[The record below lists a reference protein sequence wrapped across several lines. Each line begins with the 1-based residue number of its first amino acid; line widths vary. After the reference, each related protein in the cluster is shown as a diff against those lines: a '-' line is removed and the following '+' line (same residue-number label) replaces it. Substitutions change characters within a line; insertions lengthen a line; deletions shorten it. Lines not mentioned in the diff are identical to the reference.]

1 MTDDGDLMQL
11 LTSLAAIRKEYDRMA
26 PAMQA
31 ALDTGY
37 GIVMPSV
44 EDLNLEDPGDRP
56 PGRTIQ
62 RPHEGQ
68 RPLHSH
74 DTGRY
79 CHHGIA
85 DRRQ

>member
-1 MTDDGDLMQL
+1 MQL
-11 LTSLAAIRKEYDRMA
+11 LTSLAAVRKEYDRMA

-44 EDLNLEDPGDRP
+44 EDLNLEDPEIVRQ
-56 PGRTIQ
+56 GRTIQ

-68 RPLHSH
+68 RALCSH
-74 DTGRY
+74 DTRRY